1 MLNKLRNVFLILIY
15 GIIGMSFN
23 IVLLNICSRLY
34 TPINMFAHI
43 IITLIVVVAVY
54 MLLGRIGNFLEK
66 HYIKILIAFLMIML
80 ILQIVFG
87 YLLEIIPN
95 WDFMY
100 VFEGAV
106 KWAETG
112 SFADYNR
119 YYYMYPNNLGP
130 MMFYTIFFKIAKL
143 IGITNY
149 QMVATVINAV
159 LNVCM
164 MYIVFLVCKKLW
176 SVKAG
181 IFSLFVFMINLPSY
195 FGAAVFYTDVL
206 TMIFPVLLFYLYL
219 KLKEA
224 KTNKAKIILMILMG
238 SVAFAGM
245 KLKFT
250 VVIVAIAIVVDMLLN
265 GKFKRTVVTVAV
277 AGIIYLAGALAFSSV
292 IYPSHLDKKTAEN
305 RNFPALHWIVMSM
318 KGDGGFDQ
326 NDENYTNGFDTPEHR
341 DEALRKRLKD
351 RIDALGTSG
360 LRELMIKKAV
370 KCFGDGTY
378 ELNAFFSHGMRH
390 KTFLNEYVVGDGK
403 HYMQYRE
410 FCSGVFLT
418 FILLMVIGNFIN
430 VYELIV
436 GKYAHQGKFVPFLS
450 VFGLLLFLLMWETSA
465 RYITNYI
472 PLIYI
477 CAVSTMSNI
486 DNIKIN
492 VFKKNDMDKPAKSVT
507 VE

>member
-43 IITLIVVVAVY
+43 IIVLIMVIAVY
-54 MLLGRIGNFLEK
+54 ILLGRINNFLEK

-277 AGIIYLAGALAFSSV
+277 AGIIYLAGALAF
-292 IYPSHLDKKTAEN
+292 
-305 RNFPALHWIVMSM
+305 
-318 KGDGGFDQ
+318 
-326 NDENYTNGFDTPEHR
+326 
-341 DEALRKRLKD
+341 
-351 RIDALGTSG
+351 
-360 LRELMIKKAV
+360 
-370 KCFGDGTY
+370 
-378 ELNAFFSHGMRH
+378 
-390 KTFLNEYVVGDGK
+390 
-403 HYMQYRE
+403 
-410 FCSGVFLT
+410 
-418 FILLMVIGNFIN
+418 LL
-430 VYELIV
+430 
-436 GKYAHQGKFVPFLS
+436 
-450 VFGLLLFLLMWETSA
+450 
-465 RYITNYI
+465 
-472 PLIYI
+472 
-477 CAVSTMSNI
+477 
-486 DNIKIN
+486 
-492 VFKKNDMDKPAKSVT
+492 
-507 VE
+507 